1 MVWGYLNR
9 VRAAG
14 GGILTGGVGEGWS
27 VRPTIIVDAPPIL
40 GLADAPILANIAGG
54 TLLVVEAGSTR
65 VGAAHSAIKRLLGA
79 RARLLGALL
88 TKFDAKAAGYGG
100 YGYGGYGYS
109 SYQYYGYGTAP
120 SSKRLEKR

>member
-1 MVWGYLNR
+1 MPSGPLPPNPAELLASAR
-9 VRAAG
+9 MTSL
-14 GGILTGGVGEGWS
+14 LTQGQE
-27 VRPTIIVDAPPIL
+27 RYDQIIVDAPPIL

-100 YGYGGYGYS
+100 YGGYGYS